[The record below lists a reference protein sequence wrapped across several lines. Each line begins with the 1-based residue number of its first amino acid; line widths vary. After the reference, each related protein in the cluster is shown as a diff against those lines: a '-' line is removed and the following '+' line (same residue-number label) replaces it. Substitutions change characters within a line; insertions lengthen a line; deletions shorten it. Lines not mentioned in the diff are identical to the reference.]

1 MSEWRA
7 GRPADCCGLLR
18 STSSVRSS
26 PPIPP
31 NDVAASFYERYVE
44 RDRAIDHELT
54 AVLLDK
60 REQFSIRE
68 VSALNT
74 LLPEHWKETLVAVSN
89 DMAEIRE
96 RDAFD
101 LLMKH
106 VKYDIDVH
114 VCTIFSSS
122 ECQLTRK

>member
-7 GRPADCCGLLR
+7 GRRADCCGLLR
-18 STSSVRSS
+18 FTSSVRSS

-31 NDVAASFYERYVE
+31 NDFAASFYERYVE

-54 AVLLDK
+54 AALL
-60 REQFSIRE
+60 FSIRE

-74 LLPEHWKETLVAVSN
+74 LLPGHWKETLVAVSN

-106 VKYDIDVH
+106 VKYDTDVH

-122 ECQLTRK
+122 ECQSTRK